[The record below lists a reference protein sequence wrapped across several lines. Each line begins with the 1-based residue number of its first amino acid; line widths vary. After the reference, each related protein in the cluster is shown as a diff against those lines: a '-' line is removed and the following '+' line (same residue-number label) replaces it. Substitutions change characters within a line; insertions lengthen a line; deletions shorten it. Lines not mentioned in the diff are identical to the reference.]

1 MIIIYIFVVYKITNK
16 AMSKPTKKRI
26 NYNIEVLNIVA
37 EKYDFSTSYVKAA
50 LRGDRKGT
58 MPDVLIK
65 EYNKL
70 NKADKEIKAAGLKA
84 LQQKAEKIDN

>member
-1 MIIIYIFVVYKITNK
+1 VVYKITNK

-26 NYNIEVLNIVA
+26 NYNTEVLNIVA

-70 NKADKEIKAAGLKA
+70 NKADKEIKAEGLKA
-84 LQQKAEKIDN
+84 LKEKSAPLN